1 MGSGRLGKGERKEEM
16 LRNRR
21 YELIEKGRQQGS
33 HFFRLKMKYE
43 RINNKY
49 EQTLLQIKG
58 G

>member
-1 MGSGRLGKGERKEEM
+1 MGKGERKEEM

-33 HFFRLKMKYE
+33 YFFRLKMKYK